1 MNGNTSYWTK
11 VFTIFVTYLHL
22 SLPLNAASES
32 TEEPRLI
39 ENLNIEKIQAGRH
52 HFYFT
57 ASTNNVGVPILI
69 PVIVIKG
76 KKEGKKLLLTAGV
89 HGDELNGIRTI
100 HKLLNNI
107 DYTNLN
113 GAVIAIPGVNQS
125 GLNSNS
131 RYFTA
136 SSGGGSQS
144 DLNRL
149 FPGTKRNGNAA
160 SLYVSRIW
168 DKIIKG
174 RADIAIDLHTQT
186 RGTEY
191 PLFVFADF
199 NNSFSKKIATL
210 LMPDIIKNDGGENG
224 TLETSL
230 MREGVPAVTFEI
242 GAPKIF
248 QKALID
254 RAVEGIQNVMVH
266 YDMLDGNIIKPK
278 KPAIIGN
285 GYKNIYAK
293 KGGVVVVEK
302 GLLDSVKKGELVATQ
317 YDLFGNK
324 IMEYFSPIQGHVL
337 SIATDPMREPGA
349 MLIRILY

>member
-1 MNGNTSYWTK
+1 M
-11 VFTIFVTYLHL
+11 
-22 SLPLNAASES
+22 
-32 TEEPRLI
+32 LI
-39 ENLNIEKIQAGRH
+39 
-52 HFYFT
+52 
-57 ASTNNVGVPILI
+57 V
-69 PVIVIKG
+69 
-76 KKEGKKLLLTAGV
+76 
-89 HGDELNGIRTI
+89 
-100 HKLLNNI
+100 
-107 DYTNLN
+107 
-113 GAVIAIPGVNQS
+113 IPGVNQS

-131 RYFTA
+131 RYFEA

-160 SLYVSRIW
+160 SLYVNKIW
-168 DKIIKG
+168 ERLITG

-199 NNSFSKKIATL
+199 NNSAAKNIATL
-210 LMPDIIKNDGGENG
+210 LMPDMIKNDGGENG

-242 GAPKIF
+242 GAPKVF
-248 QKALID
+248 QKPLID
-254 RAVEGIQNVMVH
+254 RAVTGLTYVMRH
-266 YDMLDGNIIKPK
+266 YSMLDGDVMQPEKP
-278 KPAIIGN
+278 PIIGN

-293 KGGVVVVEK
+293 QGGVVVVQKE
-302 GLLDSVKKGELVATQ
+302 LLEPVKKGELVATQ
-317 YDLFGNK
+317 YDLFGK
-324 IMEYFSPIQGHVL
+324 KVMVYYSPIQGHVL